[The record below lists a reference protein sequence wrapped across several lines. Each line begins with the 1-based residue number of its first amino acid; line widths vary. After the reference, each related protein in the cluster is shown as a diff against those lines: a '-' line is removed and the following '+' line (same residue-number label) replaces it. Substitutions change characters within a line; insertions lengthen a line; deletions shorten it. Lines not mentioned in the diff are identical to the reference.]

1 MTNQEEQKLVL
12 HDVDICSELSKSVD
26 DNIGYSIMLTQAI
39 LATGKTI
46 ENLTIAEFL
55 KIRSKCSDRYNKMY
69 S

>member
-1 MTNQEEQKLVL
+1 MTNQDEGTLVL
-12 HDVDICSELSKSVD
+12 HDVDVCLALGESVD

-55 KIRSKCSDRYNKMY
+55 KIRSQCSDRYNKMY